1 MSGMT
6 SHQVGQYMAACG
18 FADYEHLFKEH
29 NISGDR
35 LLQLTSEDLR
45 DIGFVTVG
53 DRLVMQQEIAG
64 LRAGRR
70 IAWRSN
76 SFELGQERMV
86 TTKSERSDSDSR
98 LVGWNATN
106 EERKSEYLK
115 SAEVS
120 KQKDQKAKR
129 KALRKHRSFEDLR
142 SLRSKICQ
150 ALRVAA
156 AREDG
161 CMGHAVLKVWQ
172 SYVQQAKDR
181 QRLVEDRSLRNV
193 CASRAVLSQL
203 AVLHAW
209 GAAVAL
215 RRYEVELKAQEEK
228 AALRSTSALAML
240 RNQLRAVRWQGHR
253 AAFRLAQQR
262 ALLAQL
268 TPFNAWRQL
277 SQEARHAARLRCEL
291 ESVKLNTV
299 ALRSARAEVKGVRH
313 LARNAAEVA
322 ARRGGLLCLTPVFNA
337 WSRQVQSGMAS
348 RRLRPG
354 EVLLNSGQAA
364 KRAQQQLQE
373 ARAQHVEQLSLL
385 ENELAELRK
394 EVFDARMS
402 AAAAARREAR
412 VENIARR
419 HELAAKRGEELSA
432 LLACMKA
439 WMGEVVLSRS
449 TAALRKEAQERLA
462 ESLAR
467 LRLESRGA
475 LHQAW
480 SDAAE
485 ASRKA
490 AALERRL
497 EMTSRGSTGDIAP
510 YDASRPST
518 ALAIEERLRRSDAA
532 RATEPQLLG
541 AAEVLLVDPARDEI
555 RAAREGRKGLFIA
568 ALKQQAKYWQ
578 AEAFNAWCRVFL
590 QDRCQKLQALLD
602 IRKKACAAATP
613 RTKRP

>member
-1 MSGMT
+1 
-6 SHQVGQYMAACG
+6 MAACG

-86 TTKSERSDSDSR
+86 TSKSDRSDSESR
-98 LVGWNATN
+98 LVGWNTN

-115 SAEVS
+115 SAEEVS
-120 KQKDQKAKR
+120 KQKDQKSRR
-129 KALRKHRSFEDLR
+129 KALRKHRSSEDLR

-150 ALRVAA
+150 ALRLAA

-172 SYVQQAKDR
+172 SYVQQQVKDR
-181 QRLVEDRSLRNV
+181 QRLVEDLTPSALCGLRGV
-193 CASRAVLSQL
+193 CARRAVLSQL
-203 AVLHAW
+203 AALRAW
-209 GAAVAL
+209 AAVVVL
-215 RRYEVELKAQEEK
+215 RRHEVELKAQEEK
-228 AALRSTSALAML
+228 ASLRSTSALAVL
-240 RNQLRAVRWQGHR
+240 RNELRAVRWQGHR

-268 TPFNAWRQL
+268 APFNAWRQL

-291 ESVKLNTV
+291 ESVNLNTV
-299 ALRSARAEVKGVRH
+299 SALGSARAEVKGVRH
-313 LARNAAEVA
+313 LARRAAEVTA
-322 ARRGGLLCLTPVFNA
+322 WRGGLLCLAPVFNA
-337 WSRQVQSGMAS
+337 WSRQVCGVAS

-373 ARAQHVEQLSLL
+373 ARAQHVEQLSVL
-385 ENELAELRK
+385 EKELAELKK
-394 EVFDARMS
+394 EVSDARMS
-402 AAAAARREAR
+402 AAASVRREAR

-419 HELAAKRGEELSA
+419 HELAAKRGEELAA

-467 LRLESRGA
+467 QRLESRGA

-480 SDAAE
+480 SDAAQ
-485 ASRKA
+485 ASRRA

-497 EMTSRGSTGDIAP
+497 HETRSGSGGDIVP

-532 RATEPQLLG
+532 REAPESEPPPR
-541 AAEVLLVDPARDEI
+541 AEVLLVDPARDEI

-602 IRKKACAAATP
+602 MRKKACAPATP
-613 RTKRP
+613 RSTRSRP